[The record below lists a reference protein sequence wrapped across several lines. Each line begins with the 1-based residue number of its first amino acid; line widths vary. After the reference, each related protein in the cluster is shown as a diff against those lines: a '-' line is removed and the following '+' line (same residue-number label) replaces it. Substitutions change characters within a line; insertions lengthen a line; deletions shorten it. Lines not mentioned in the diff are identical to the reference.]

1 MERHVRTTGT
11 AAGVIRPVR
20 WAEPLCSDGLV
31 ETERGRATTSPRLLE
46 KTGDM
51 TADAPPLDGHELSAL
66 RGAKRRLGI
75 DHLLLQVHD
84 ASFPCDPDEEFGRGT
99 PYSRGAERLFAFA
112 RQLGFDGIQLGP
124 QGMTGRGQMSPYE
137 ATLFSRNPHNL
148 PLARL
153 AAEGLLDPAFVD
165 ACRRRVAA
173 APTPT
178 PLALIETIFDE
189 AVDRITERA
198 DDALRDQARAFL
210 SVHRRW
216 LVPDAL
222 YGALCREHGSGWWG
236 AWHASSPRGAF
247 DQRLFRPEP
256 GEEDRA
262 AARLAELAA
271 RHAVQIEHYAVI
283 QWLLTVEQR
292 RLRSRLAELGLTL
305 FADLQVGLAPQDV
318 WSHRS
323 AFLADYLLGAPP
335 SRTNPEGQ
343 PWGFT
348 VLDPRQYG
356 SEQSPGPVASFVR
369 ARLDRVLEECDGIRI
384 DHPHGWIDPWV
395 YRADTADPLE
405 AVQHG
410 ARLFSS
416 PDAAEHP
423 ALAGWAI
430 ARADQ
435 IARDV
440 EPHGDRRVGG
450 LDDAQVEA
458 YGRLFALIVERL
470 EAHGRPRTSIA
481 CEVLSTMPHPVQRVL
496 DRFHLGRFRVTSR
509 LKLDDPTDVYRIEH
523 ARPADWIMLGTHDTA
538 TVWQHA
544 QEWIRAGL
552 APDWTRYLASLAPGG
567 RAGPASSPSPSPA
580 GTAGALVASLF
591 TAMLASEARNV
602 SVFFADLFGMTERYN
617 RPGTMHAEN
626 WRLRVP
632 ADFEAQYEARRRS
645 GGALDVPGCLAAADE
660 EGGTRHSAA
669 L

>member
-1 MERHVRTTGT
+1 MT
-11 AAGVIRPVR
+11 
-20 WAEPLCSDGLV
+20 SDGALPDV
-31 ETERGRATTSPRLLE
+31 RQ
-46 KTGDM
+46 
-51 TADAPPLDGHELSAL
+51 LDE
-66 RGAKRRLGI
+66 AKRHLGI

-99 PYSRGAERLFAFA
+99 PYSRAADRLYGFA
-112 RQLGFDGIQLGP
+112 RQQGFDGIQLGP

-165 ACRRRVAA
+165 ACRRRIAA

-178 PLALIETIFDE
+178 PLALVETIFDE

-236 AWHASSPRGAF
+236 TWHESSPQGAF

-262 AARLAELAA
+262 AARLTELAA
-271 RHAVQIEHYAVI
+271 RHAVEIEHYAVI

-435 IARDV
+435 IDRDV
-440 EPHGDRRVGG
+440 EPHADRRVGG

-458 YGRLFALIVERL
+458 YGRLFSLIVERL
-470 EAHGRPRTSIA
+470 QAHGRPRTSIA
-481 CEVLSTMPHPVQRVL
+481 CEVLSTMPYPVQRVL

-567 RAGPASSPSPSPA
+567 RVVGPAPSPD

-617 RPGTMHAEN
+617 RPGTTNAEN

-632 ADFEAQYEARRRS
+632 ADFEAQYEACRRS
-645 GGALDVPGCLAAADE
+645 GSVLDVPRCLAAASRQGAEQDPSSRSS
-660 EGGTRHSAA
+660 GP